1 MEDVIELIKE
11 THDKEELDPPDVAEV
26 KPIGEEVS
34 ADGDE

>member
-1 MEDVIELIKE
+1 MDETFELLLA
-11 THDKEELDPPDVAEV
+11 THDQQELDPLDVAEV

>member
-1 MEDVIELIKE
+1 MDETFVLLMA
-11 THDKEELDPPDVAEV
+11 THDQQALDPPDVAEV

>member
-1 MEDVIELIKE
+1 MDETFELLLA
-11 THDKEELDPPDVAEV
+11 THDKQELDPPDVAEV

>member
-1 MEDVIELIKE
+1 MDETFELLMA
-11 THDKEELDPPDVAEV
+11 THDQQELDPPDVAEV